1 MNIINQNITQFGYIS
16 LFFIVYSLARQFADN
31 GFADLK
37 IKANDKEIM
46 TSKAVLYNSNPI
58 FKKLIVDEKFEN
70 EIELADGCS
79 IEAFLEIEK
88 YYSGGFM
95 HVDTCNVCDIFLFCI
110 YYNEKT
116 IKEKCEYFIKNHLN
130 EEMMLKLFEITHIL
144 NNSKEEELI
153 DFKMIIE
160 EYLNENNYK
169 LLKERK
175 YLKELKIEE
184 IEMILKSEKLLIKN
198 ENWLLEELCWWYE
211 KMIVNINDI
220 SEKEKEKELKEIE
233 EEFLKLL
240 LNYIDFSLIDW
251 KCLSSNVMMF
261 IEEHENYLKVKLTY
275 NNHSNK
281 RRRLNDKN
289 ESRNENE
296 HIIINL
302 DEVKNPTIEEI
313 ILKYYKEEEK
323 EMLEEREIEILERE
337 NDLKEI
343 LLKLISRDD
352 YKLIEICIMIIID
365 LKMKI
370 ESIIIYIFIN
380 IISNSE

>member
-1 MNIINQNITQFGYIS
+1 MI
-16 LFFIVYSLARQFADN
+16 YSLARQFADN
-31 GFADLK
+31 NFADLK
-37 IKANDKEIM
+37 IKADDKEIM
-46 TSKAVLYNSNPI
+46 SSKAVLYNSNPI
-58 FKKLIVDEKFEN
+58 FRKLIIDEKFEG
-70 EIELADGCS
+70 EIELAAGCS
-79 IEAFLEIEK
+79 IETFLEIEK
-88 YYSGGFM
+88 YYSGGYM
-95 HVDTCNVCDIFLFCI
+95 HVDASNVCEILLFCI
-110 YYNEKT
+110 YYNEIT

-130 EEMMLKLFEITHIL
+130 EEMMLKLFKITHIL
-144 NNSKEEELI
+144 NNSNEKELI

-160 EYLNENNYK
+160 KYLNENNYK

-198 ENWLLEELCWWYE
+198 ENWLLEELYWWYE
-211 KMIVNINDI
+211 KMLININDI
-220 SEKEKEKELKEIE
+220 NENEKEIEKELKEIE
-233 EEFLKLL
+233 EEFVKLI

-251 KCLSSNVMMF
+251 KCLSSNVMLF
-261 IEEHENYLKVKLTY
+261 IEKHENYLKMELSY

-281 RRRLNDKN
+281 RRKLND
-289 ESRNENE
+289 ESGNGNENE

-302 DEVKNPTIEEI
+302 DEVKNTKIEEI

-323 EMLEEREIEILERE
+323 DMLEEREIEILERE

-370 ESIIIYIFIN
+370 ESINLYLYF
-380 IISNSE
+380 NSE